1 VLTTTLIKEKYKNMR
16 NASKTLTSFLILA
29 LALTVV
35 GTSALAF
42 PGGAPSAAPSATTS
56 APAAPTITKG
66 TVVET
71 MDSGGYTYL
80 CIESGGQKKWA
91 AIPQSQVKVGQQV
104 ELRPGMEMKQFTSK
118 TLKRTFD
125 TIVFSGGLAAAPA
138 SAAAPA
144 AGK

>member
-1 VLTTTLIKEKYKNMR
+1 MR

-42 PGGAPSAAPSATTS
+42 PGAGAGAAPSAATS
-56 APAAPTITKG
+56 TPAAPAITKG
-66 TVVET
+66 TVVQT

-80 CIESGGQKKWA
+80 CVESGGQKKWA
-91 AIPQSQVKVGQQV
+91 AIPKSQVKVGQQV
-104 ELRPGMEMKQFTSK
+104 ELLPGMEMKQFTSK

-125 TIVFSGGLAAAPA
+125 TIVFSGGLVVAPAPSAAPA
-138 SAAAPA
+138 S
-144 AGK
+144 GK

>member
-1 VLTTTLIKEKYKNMR
+1 MR

-29 LALTVV
+29 LTVV
-35 GTSALAF
+35 STSALAF
-42 PGGAPSAAPSATTS
+42 PGAGAGATPSAATA

-91 AIPQSQVKVGQQV
+91 AIPQSPVKVGQQV

-138 SAAAPA
+138 STAAPT

>member
-1 VLTTTLIKEKYKNMR
+1 MQNSL
-16 NASKTLTSFLILA
+16 KTLASTLVLA
-29 LALTVV
+29 LSLALV
-35 GTSALAF
+35 GTVAFAF
-42 PGGAPSAAPSATTS
+42 PGGAPSAAPANT
-56 APAAPTITKG
+56 AAQVTTKG

-80 CIESGGQKKWA
+80 CIENGGQKKWA

-125 TIVFSGGLAAAPA
+125 TIVFSSGLAAAPA
-138 SAAAPA
+138 AAAAPSQA
-144 AGK
+144 K

>member
-1 VLTTTLIKEKYKNMR
+1 MR

-35 GTSALAF
+35 STSALAF
-42 PGGAPSAAPSATTS
+42 PGAGAGAAPSAAPSAPA
-56 APAAPTITKG
+56 APAALKG

-80 CIESGGQKKWA
+80 HIDSGGQKKWA

>member
-1 VLTTTLIKEKYKNMR
+1 MR
-16 NASKTLTSFLILA
+16 NAFKTLTAFMLLA
-29 LALTVV
+29 LALTVA

-42 PGGAPSAAPSATTS
+42 PGGAPPAAMS
-56 APAAPTITKG
+56 APAAPAVTKG

-91 AIPQSQVKVGQQV
+91 AIPKAEVKVGQQV
-104 ELRPGMEMKQFTSK
+104 ELRPGMVMQQFTSK

-125 TIVFSGGLAAAPA
+125 TIIFSGGLAAAPA
-138 SAAAPA
+138 APAAPA